1 MQQIGVGI
9 TKLFDRSVKMV
20 MIGYEEGT
28 KGYRMLNPVS
38 RTLHISRDV
47 IFEEDQVW
55 DWTGPTAVHNIPE
68 YFEVE
73 LPATVE
79 DPTIGNEAN
88 SEPGSPPAGSPEPG
102 SPQATSQGSLGS
114 NSPHTPQA
122 TSSDASSIDWV
133 TPIQG

>member
-1 MQQIGVGI
+1 MKQIGAGI
-9 TKLFDRSVKMV
+9 TKLSDRSVKMV

-47 IFEEDQVW
+47 IFKEDQGW

-73 LPATVE
+73 LP
-79 DPTIGNEAN
+79 DPTTGNEAN

-114 NSPHTPQA
+114 NSPYTPQA
-122 TSSDASSIDWV
+122 TSSDA
-133 TPIQG
+133 